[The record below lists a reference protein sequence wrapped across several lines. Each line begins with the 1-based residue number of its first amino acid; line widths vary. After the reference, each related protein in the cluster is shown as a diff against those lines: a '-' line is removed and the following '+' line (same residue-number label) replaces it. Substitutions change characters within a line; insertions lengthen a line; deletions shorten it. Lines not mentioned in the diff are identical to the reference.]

1 MRLEK
6 KYSLR
11 HVKHVVASPHPQ
23 FISTFTKKKT
33 YYIFIVSILG
43 LKLDFKYAIFSID
56 RRLRQWPA
64 SVTRTPA
71 YRGCARPHSI
81 FLDVHEFSHSLFK
94 DTHDLKD
101 ASITDA
107 HELADTGRGG
117 MTWRPAV
124 LLAVHPPAAPVLL
137 SLFSPASAAPSPSAA
152 EEEVPHRVWAL
163 PHHRAR
169 GLVARPEE
177 AAPAAPGL
185 AVAARF
191 PALPLRQLR
200 PAPMSSPIPRRA
212 GRHSTG
218 APSR

>member
-1 MRLEK
+1 LGKLPILPKKNPLHFYCFNSGLEIRFQIRDLLHR
-6 KYSLR
+6 SS
-11 HVKHVVASPHPQ
+11 SPSMAC
-23 FISTFTKKKT
+23 F
-33 YYIFIVSILG
+33 
-43 LKLDFKYAIFSID
+43 
-56 RRLRQWPA
+56 RRA
-64 SVTRTPA
+64 DAVN
-71 YRGCARPHSI
+71 SI

-177 AAPAAPGL
+177 AAPGL

-191 PALPLRQLR
+191 PASPLRQLR
-200 PAPMSSPIPRRA
+200 PAPTSSPIRRRA